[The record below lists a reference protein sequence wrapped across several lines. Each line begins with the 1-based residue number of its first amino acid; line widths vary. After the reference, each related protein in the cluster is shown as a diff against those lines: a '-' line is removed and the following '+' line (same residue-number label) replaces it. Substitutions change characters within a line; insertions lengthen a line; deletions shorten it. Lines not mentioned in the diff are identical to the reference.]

1 MAKQFFA
8 SPVPTRIFA
17 ATELARARR
26 VCRRRG
32 GGIRIP
38 EDVSLMGFDN
48 ILYADL
54 PRIRLTTIEQPIK
67 TMATAAVDILLEK
80 ITDETSGYSHR
91 ILTPTLIV
99 RSSCRDIRQG

>member
-1 MAKQFFA
+1 
-8 SPVPTRIFA
+8 
-17 ATELARARR
+17 
-26 VCRRRG
+26 
-32 GGIRIP
+32 
-38 EDVSLMGFDN
+38 MGFDN